1 VIPRRLLQTWKS
13 KTVIPTSLAYWRGT
27 FVRMNPTF
35 EALLFDDQDNR
46 DLVSTHCPRLLS
58 LFDSFPAEI
67 YRADMVR
74 PIYLFF
80 LGGFYVD
87 MDVECLRP
95 FDRYAERGGIL
106 LGRMGNDPDFPES
119 IPNALMASEAS
130 EGFWL
135 LYLAQIVEASAQ
147 RVGQGPEAVTGPVV
161 LKECVDLYVNEPIE
175 ARARIGRF
183 LGAYLPHIDA
193 DSVRYSALTL
203 LPGVEWFPLDWHDK
217 IHRQFRLRLM
227 RRRKILGEAEARRFF
242 PKSAAVTYWAHSW
255 GPPVSF
261 LDAIARVVGLRKK
274 TKKEERP
281 S

>member
-13 KTVIPTSLAYWRGT
+13 KTVIPADLAYWRET
-27 FVRMNPTF
+27 VVRMNPAF
-35 EALLFDDQDNR
+35 EPLLFDDQDNR

-58 LFDSFPAEI
+58 MFDSFPEEI
-67 YRADMVR
+67 YRADAVR

-119 IPNALMASEAS
+119 IPNALMASEAR

-135 LYLAQIVEASAQ
+135 LYLAQIVAASSQ
-147 RVGQGPEAVTGPVV
+147 RVGQRPEAVTGPVV
-161 LKECVDLYVNEPIE
+161 LKECVDLYVSEPIE
-175 ARARIGRF
+175 ARARVDRF
-183 LGAYLPHIDA
+183 LGEYLPTIDA
-193 DSVRYSALTL
+193 DTVRYSPLTL

-227 RRRKILGEAEARRFF
+227 RRRKILSEAEARRFF
-242 PKSAAVTYWAHSW
+242 PKSSAVTYWAHSW
-255 GPPVSF
+255 GSRETF
-261 LDAIARVVGLRKK
+261 LGAISRVLGGKK
-274 TKKEERP
+274 K
-281 S
+281 